1 MAREE
6 EEGAGRAWLNGSGEG
21 GEGTMCPVCGELV
34 RGDRDVIEAHVDSC
48 LAHASR
54 RLEEEQREAI
64 AAAAEEDI
72 DVGDDRDVRY
82 RVTDGANLNGKNTT
96 PTLHYSCVLV
106 S

>member
-6 EEGAGRAWLNGSGEG
+6 EEGARSWLNRSGSSEG
-21 GEGTMCPVCGELV
+21 DGAVCPVCGAFV

-54 RLEEEQREAI
+54 RLEEQQREVNTTAT
-64 AAAAEEDI
+64 EENI

-82 RVTDGANLNGKNTT
+82 RVTDGANLNGKHNFC
-96 PTLHYSCVLV
+96 L
-106 S
+106 